1 MAEDK
6 LAAEDAKRVKGEKV
20 EMMVGGGGAE
30 QRSGRGQP
38 DSTITFYFFS
48 PTSQFHFAL
57 C

>member
-1 MAEDK
+1 M
-6 LAAEDAKRVKGEKV
+6 EDAERVKGEKV
-20 EMMVGGGGAE
+20 ETMMGGGGAE

-38 DSTITFYFFS
+38 DSTISFYLFS